1 MDYHIAIR
9 DVAEQPIVSI
19 RGRGTTTD
27 LTAHLGRSFEEIY
40 ARLAVLGVGPAG
52 PPVVIY
58 HAFGPDEIDAEVCVP
73 LGTPVRATGRVVART
88 LPAATVAWT
97 LHVGPYDD
105 LGAAHDAVTDWVRDR
120 GHVAAGPPRELYL
133 NGPDEGIA
141 PAAYRTEIEM
151 PIVAAPAAVARGRGA
166 RS

>member
-1 MDYHIAIR
+1 MR
-9 DVAEQPIVSI
+9 SSIVSI
-19 RGRGTTTD
+19 RDRGATAD
-27 LTAHLGRSFEEIY
+27 LPAIIGRSFEELY
-40 ARLAVLGVGPAG
+40 GRLAVLGVGPAG
-52 PPVVIY
+52 PPFVIY

-73 LGTPVRATGRVVART
+73 LREPVRADLRVVART

-105 LGAAHDAVTDWVRDR
+105 LATAHDAVADWARDR

-151 PIVAAPAAVARGRGA
+151 PIVAAPAAVARVRSA